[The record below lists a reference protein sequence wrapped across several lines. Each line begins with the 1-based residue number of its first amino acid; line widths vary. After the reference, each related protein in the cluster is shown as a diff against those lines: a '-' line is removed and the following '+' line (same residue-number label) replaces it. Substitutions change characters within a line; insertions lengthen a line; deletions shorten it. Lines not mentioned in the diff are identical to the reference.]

1 MLLLMTSTAICQ
13 NTNTSHTKKCFSDK
27 QLSEIFKGL
36 KQGEWLK
43 EKLSRTETLL
53 ETSQGFINAQGIQ
66 LKSKDEIINVQEQM
80 YDNLTYEYSQQKKA
94 DSLRIKI
101 LNNSLNIEKTK
112 GKKKFWTGSKVGF
125 GVGVLASLIGII
137 IIQ

>member
-1 MLLLMTSTAICQ
+1 MTSLAICQ
-13 NTNTSHTKKCFSDK
+13 DTNTSPTEKCFDDK
-27 QLSEIFKGL
+27 QVAEIFKGL

-53 ETSQGFINAQGIQ
+53 ETSQSFISAQDIQ
-66 LKSKDEIINVQEQM
+66 LKAKDEIINVQDQM
-80 YDNLTYEYSQQKKA
+80 YDNLTYEYGQQKKA
-94 DSLRIKI
+94 DSLSIKI

-125 GVGVLASLIGII
+125 GVGVLATLGGII
-137 IIQ
+137 IIK